1 MAYRDRTYGVRRGEQ
16 DFDDSRNRTS
26 GRRVDRGYS
35 DDERS
40 YGQGYNVN
48 RESDYRSEVDA
59 RYADWNTR
67 NDDVYRRNYPPSNR
81 RAISETDRRDRD
93 MARGFYNQGP
103 QRSHLRCR
111 DIMTRTVATCRR
123 DTPIAEVA
131 RLMRDDDVGA
141 LPVIGP
147 DGKLEGIIT
156 DRDIVVTG
164 LNSDKPEAELRAE
177 DCMSTDLYTANQN
190 DRVVEVIDEMGDHK
204 VRRIPVVDSRERL
217 VGIISMAD
225 IALETNKDMELA
237 HALKNV
243 SQPPSWL
250 GRLANLFHW

>member
-1 MAYRDRTYGVRRGEQ
+1 MAYRDRTYGAQRGED

-26 GRRVDRGYS
+26 GRRMERGYGE
-35 DDERS
+35 DERG
-40 YGQGYNVN
+40 YGRGFNVN
-48 RESDYRSEVDA
+48 RESEYRSEYDA

-67 NDDVYRRNYPPSNR
+67 NEDWRNYPLANR
-81 RAISETDRRDRD
+81 RASFATDRRDRD
-93 MARGFYNQGP
+93 MASGFYNRGP

-111 DIMTRTVATCRR
+111 DIMTRHVSTCRR

-131 RLMRDDDVGA
+131 RMMRDDDVGA
-141 LPVIGP
+141 VPVIGP
-147 DGKLEGIIT
+147 DGRLEGIIT

-164 LNSDKPEAELRAE
+164 LNSDKPEAQLRAE

-217 VGIISMAD
+217 VGIIAMAD

-243 SQPPSWL
+243 SQPASWL